1 MRLVL
6 ADGTERPKLRAFAS
20 GRTAT
25 FVPVTPR
32 FEDAFIDILG
42 GGPGGRIGACKPDE
56 LPEGSTEAMVE
67 AKGLTKNFGSFT
79 AVDNITFSVRRGE
92 IFGLLGPNG
101 AGKSTTFKMLCGLL
115 KPSSG
120 TARVTGL
127 DLQAAPS
134 KARASIGY
142 MAQKFSLYGNLN
154 VRQNLDFFSGVY
166 GLSGNEHRS
175 GSAR

>member
-1 MRLVL
+1 
-6 ADGTERPKLRAFAS
+6 
-20 GRTAT
+20 
-25 FVPVTPR
+25 
-32 FEDAFIDILG
+32 
-42 GGPGGRIGACKPDE
+42 
-56 LPEGSTEAMVE
+56 MVE

-79 AVDNITFSVRRGE
+79 AVDNITFCVQHGE
-92 IFGLLGPNG
+92 IFGFLGPNG

-115 KPSSG
+115 KPTSG

-134 KARASIGY
+134 KARARIGY

-166 GLSGNEHRS
+166 GLSGNERADASHGSRS
-175 GSAR
+175 L